1 MCKNN
6 RHAER
11 IVYITS
17 NPYLTVYLIFLNVN
31 YIFTAS
37 IISSILLLTAVIVY
51 AFVKELRTVSGKCTI
66 LFLLAL
72 LVVQVTTALTHL
84 GVYVLRSSDILN
96 AIGGVGFLFSFFWM
110 HVLSFDVF
118 WTFKWVENKP
128 SILLKLFF
136 AWCVFFFVSSR
147 HFRRESENRQLKF
160 YCFYVFALASLIL
173 LTTAAEFFSLKFG
186 PKFMNFV
193 YSMYFIGFLMIAV
206 VDVLFLLLTAVKI
219 FKLSKVSSSSES
231 SRFTTEKDR

>member
-1 MCKNN
+1 M
-6 RHAER
+6 
-11 IVYITS
+11 
-17 NPYLTVYLIFLNVN
+17 TVYLIFLNVN

-66 LFLLAL
+66 FFLLAL

-136 AWCVFFFVSSR
+136 AWCVFF
-147 HFRRESENRQLKF
+147 
-160 YCFYVFALASLIL
+160 CFFQTFSKRVWKPAIKIL
-173 LTTAAEFFSLKFG
+173 LLLCFCFGQFDSFDDRCRVFFSQVRPEINELR
-186 PKFMNFV
+186 
-193 YSMYFIGFLMIAV
+193 I
-206 VDVLFLLLTAVKI
+206 
-219 FKLSKVSSSSES
+219 
-231 SRFTTEKDR
+231 